1 MPGHSPAAADGVEY
15 AAGQYS
21 IGAEERLRREQVGDK
36 RPKQIEDGKHR
47 VE

>member
-1 MPGHSPAAADGVEY
+1 MPKKPVLGFKPAP
-15 AAGQYS
+15 
-21 IGAEERLRREQVGDK
+21 RREQVGDK